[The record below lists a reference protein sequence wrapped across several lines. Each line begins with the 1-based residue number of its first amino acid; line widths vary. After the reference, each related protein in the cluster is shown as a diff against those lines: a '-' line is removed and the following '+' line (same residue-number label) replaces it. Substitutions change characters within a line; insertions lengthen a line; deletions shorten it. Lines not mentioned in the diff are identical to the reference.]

1 MVHRKRSIHCSYANA
16 LYLAQAIQWDKC
28 NLTRFSTNFRF
39 EDSLWMIPRA
49 TENAVATTCGPR
61 AYTSVWSHATR
72 SWTTLTYMVS
82 ENDVVEAIVELVC
95 LRR

>member
-1 MVHRKRSIHCSYANA
+1 
-16 LYLAQAIQWDKC
+16 
-28 NLTRFSTNFRF
+28 
-39 EDSLWMIPRA
+39 MIPRA